1 MKRTLLIIAFAM
13 FSIFSFSQISPG
25 ETSDFEV
32 DTEGWK
38 HNISNANQPIQV
50 PSGGPSGAGDGH
62 LSTSSSGL
70 GGSGSRHAFI
80 NDNAEWTGDYT
91 NAGIIAFTFD
101 VRNTNATEDLFLRV
115 GFNGTGFNDWA
126 ASTNPVVVSAG
137 SGWTSVTIPVEASD
151 LSLSGNPGTTVAAIL
166 ANVTQVRIV
175 SNDGSDSLHKG
186 QRASLTS
193 DYDNITAV
201 DVLSMPE
208 FEVQN
213 NEFTISP
220 NPAKNK
226 LNISIPSGNDNMKLE
241 VYDVLGKRIF
251 KGLLTDLDSSI
262 NVSNWKTGVY
272 LVKISSDKISQT
284 KRFIKQ

>member
-25 ETSDFEV
+25 ETSDFEIDV
-32 DTEGWK
+32 EGWE
-38 HNISNANQPIQV
+38 HQIANPNDPVQV
-50 PSGGPSGAGDGH
+50 ADGGPNGAGDGY
-62 LSTSSSGL
+62 LSTSSSGA
-70 GGSGSRHAFI
+70 GGSGSRHVFA
-80 NDNAEWTGDYT
+80 NDNAEWIGDYT
-91 NAGIIAFTFD
+91 SAGIVAFTFD

-126 ASTNPVVVSAG
+126 ASTNPVVVPAG

-151 LSLSGNPGTTVAAIL
+151 LSISGSPTTVAAIL
-166 ANVTQVRIV
+166 ANVTQVRIL

-186 QRASLTS
+186 QRAALTS
-193 DYDNITAV
+193 DYDNIVAV
-201 DVLSMPE
+201 DVLSTPE

-213 NEFTISP
+213 NEFKISP
-220 NPAKNK
+220 NPAKNR
-226 LNISIPSGNDNMKLE
+226 LNISIPDGNGDMKLE